1 MEPDRVDTDRM
12 EDDGEETAVHV
23 SLSLTPRV
31 TTTTALTKT
40 QQQHIQTTFSGHASL
55 QYPER
60 TISLAFRPA
69 HHADGVNQVNDWL
82 NPIGSASNDSYLT
95 AGAFPVPQCPA
106 TPSMFQPDCS
116 TPAPGCESITKEA
129 FELVLE
135 QNARLRQELESA
147 NEARAKAEK
156 TCSDLAAWTL
166 WERDRLMRE
175 LEEARA
181 IHRAFIQDEVDKLI
195 AEETG
200 RLPMDQ

>member
-1 MEPDRVDTDRM
+1 MGMEPDRVDTDRM
-12 EDDGEETAVHV
+12 EDDGEETA
-23 SLSLTPRV
+23 
-31 TTTTALTKT
+31 AY
-40 QQQHIQTTFSGHASL
+40 QQHIQTTFSGHASL
-55 QYPER
+55 QHPER

-69 HHADGVNQVNDWL
+69 YHEDGVNQVNDWL
-82 NPIGSASNDSYLT
+82 NSISSASNDPYLT
-95 AGAFPVPQCPA
+95 AETFPVPRCPA
-106 TPSMFQPDCS
+106 TPSMFQPDSS
-116 TPAPGCESITKEA
+116 TPAPGCERITKEA
-129 FELVLE
+129 FVLVLE

-147 NEARAKAEK
+147 NKARAKAEK

-200 RLPMDQ
+200 RLSMDQ

>member
-1 MEPDRVDTDRM
+1 M
-12 EDDGEETAVHV
+12 EDEGEEAAVH
-23 SLSLTPRV
+23 
-31 TTTTALTKT
+31 
-40 QQQHIQTTFSGHASL
+40 QHHIQAIFSDHASL
-55 QYPER
+55 QGHER

-82 NPIGSASNDSYLT
+82 NSISSASNDPYLT
-95 AGAFPVPQCPA
+95 AETFPVPQCPA
-106 TPSMFQPDCS
+106 TSSMFQPDSS
-116 TPAPGCESITKEA
+116 TPAPGCERITKEA
-129 FELVLE
+129 FELILE
-135 QNARLRQELESA
+135 QNTRLRQELETA
-147 NEARAKAEK
+147 NKARAKAEK

-175 LEEARA
+175 LEKARA